1 MSTTEASYI
10 FMSKLCVAHL
20 NFGEIGMMKR
30 SSYDSH
36 EADDTAVTYHQVQPC
51 SFVFTHIYM

>member
-20 NFGEIGMMKR
+20 NFGEIDMMNR
-30 SSYDSH
+30 SSYNSREVDN
-36 EADDTAVTYHQVQPC
+36 TAVTYHQV
-51 SFVFTHIYM
+51 